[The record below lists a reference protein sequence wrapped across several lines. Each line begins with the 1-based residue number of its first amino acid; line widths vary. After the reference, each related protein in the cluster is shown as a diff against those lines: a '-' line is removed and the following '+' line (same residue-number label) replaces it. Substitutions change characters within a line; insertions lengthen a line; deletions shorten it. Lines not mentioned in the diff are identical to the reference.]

1 MREANDNGAIQLFDG
16 KKIRTAWDA
25 QQEIWYFSIVDVI
38 SVLTDQK
45 TTRGASTYWAVL
57 KKRLVAEGASELL
70 TNCKQFRM
78 LTKSTDWQS
87 VEKACK
93 PRKQTCIQGSL
104 HGRK

>member
-57 KKRLVAEGASELL
+57 KKQMCIRDSYYGIRRGLRIHSDGEG
-70 TNCKQFRM
+70 TR
-78 LTKSTDWQS
+78 
-87 VEKACK
+87 VEFIVPVRRQADV
-93 PRKQTCIQGSL
+93 
-104 HGRK
+104 